1 MIRKQE
7 GITLIAL
14 VVTIILL
21 LIIAGITIG
30 AFTGQDGI
38 LNQTKDSV
46 SSVEQESAITKVS
59 AEVYESYA
67 IDGTI
72 DFDKLNNKLAKVER
86 LKYNGNAITSTNKI
100 TELPVEIEVN
110 GYILYIDEEGNVG
123 DINTNPI
130 RNP

>member
-72 DFDKLNNKLAKVER
+72 DFDKLNKYAVNLDGGFKVF
-86 LKYNGNAITSTNKI
+86 I
-100 TELPVEIEVN
+100 ELPKNPSTKQITNLINEINNSNLGLVK
-110 GYILYIDEEGNVG
+110 
-123 DINTNPI
+123 INI
-130 RNP
+130 RGAS